1 MQSLEELENEF
12 LTILNKPIKKPFE
25 YVKKEYPKP
34 KEHKEMIND
43 MEKELEEIKKHEIKK
58 MMRKFEKMNE
68 RINNFE
74 SNINKKVNEIKE
86 KKIKIVSITNEINNI
101 IYGDVKKNDVK
112 PLKSYFVKKNNYKII
127 KDKKTNINSIGGY
140 VQKFVPDVD
149 LEISDDNLPLVG
161 RRIYNIY
168 KKFIKKITKRE
179 GQGVEYAMKV
189 IFKYPAENDDK
200 EWDDKKGKYINI
212 KAGEMRI
219 ISKVFRNEQSISSI
233 SRVIK
238 QELIDHFKQGYQSP
252 VLSHI
257 DFYVFPLNK
266 KGGCSSCY
274 TSKGQSTYNKST
286 IKLISPKS

>member
-112 PLKSYFVKKNNYKII
+112 PLK
-127 KDKKTNINSIGGY
+127 
-140 VQKFVPDVD
+140 
-149 LEISDDNLPLVG
+149 
-161 RRIYNIY
+161 
-168 KKFIKKITKRE
+168 
-179 GQGVEYAMKV
+179 
-189 IFKYPAENDDK
+189 
-200 EWDDKKGKYINI
+200 
-212 KAGEMRI
+212 
-219 ISKVFRNEQSISSI
+219 
-233 SRVIK
+233 
-238 QELIDHFKQGYQSP
+238 
-252 VLSHI
+252 
-257 DFYVFPLNK
+257 
-266 KGGCSSCY
+266 
-274 TSKGQSTYNKST
+274 
-286 IKLISPKS
+286 